1 MLEIGTSGLMSG
13 EEKRVTMAPRFSST
27 LPNWGSTGDRSPLL
41 QNEANCRVGRDRPP
55 FCGTK
60 VRLKGADYQWVKVP
74 LQELSV

>member
-13 EEKRVTMAPRFSST
+13 EKKRVTMAPRFSST
-27 LPNWGSTGDRSPLL
+27 LPNSPGLAGGRPLL
-41 QNEANCRVGRDRPP
+41 
-55 FCGTK
+55 CGTK